1 MSDGVEARRV
11 AIAALRRIEEDSA
24 YANLALGPILDR
36 SPLDE
41 RDRAA
46 VTDLV
51 YGTLRRK
58 RSCDHLVDR
67 FLSSPPPAVAR
78 AALRL
83 GAYQL
88 VFAGTPAHAAV
99 STTVSAVPQRFRGL
113 VNAVLRKVASSD
125 VEWPDAGT
133 RLSYPDWM
141 VQRFV
146 EDLGEADGLAAL
158 EAMNE
163 PAEVTRRTDGYV
175 QDLASQWVAE
185 TVEVAEGAAVADV
198 CAAPGGK
205 ATAIAGRGARVVAMD
220 LRPKRVGLVRQNAD
234 RLGVPVLAV
243 AGDAT
248 APPLRREAFDA
259 VLVDAPCSGLGV
271 LRRRADARWRVRPE
285 DVDRLVEVQSQLIDA
300 AADLL
305 RPGGLLVYSVC
316 TLTRAETTEQAA
328 RAAERNPRLEPLEPL
343 GGPWRPVEAGGVVL
357 PQDAGTDGMAV
368 FRWRIRSAP

>member
-11 AIAALRRIEEDSA
+11 AIGALRRIEDDSA

-36 SPLDE
+36 SELAD
-41 RDRAA
+41 RDKAV

-67 FLSSPPPAVAR
+67 FLSSPPPPVAR

-88 VFAGTPAHAAV
+88 AFAGTPAHAAV

-113 VNAVLRKVASSD
+113 VNAVLRKVATSD
-125 VEWPDAGT
+125 VEWPDVGT
-133 RLSYPDWM
+133 RLSYPDWI
-141 VQRFV
+141 VDRFV

-158 EAMNE
+158 EAMNQ
-163 PAEVTRRTDGYV
+163 PAEVTRRADGYV

-185 TVEVAEGAAVADV
+185 AVEVEDGGSVADV

-220 LRPKRVGLVRQNAD
+220 LRPKRAGLVRQNAE
-234 RLGVPVLAV
+234 RIEVPLLAV

-248 APPLRREAFDA
+248 APPLRRQAFDA

-285 DVDRLVEVQSQLIDA
+285 DVDRLAGVQSQLIDA
-300 AADLL
+300 AVDLL

-328 RAAERNPRLEPLEPL
+328 AATGRHPQLEPLEPL
-343 GGPWRPVEAGGVVL
+343 GGPWRAVDGGGLVL
-357 PQDAGTDGMAV
+357 PHDAGTDGMAV
-368 FRWRIRSAP
+368 FRWRIRSTP